1 MNHNEFDKSVMDIEF
16 GGSVFELIEFTLTR
30 ELEDGTKVQGLY
42 GVNVAKVREVI
53 RMPKMNPLGSTVSAI
68 PGIFELRGVP
78 IPAVNLCRV
87 LGDHRAKATPEQQL
101 IVAEFSNKRAGFIVH
116 STKRIRRV
124 AWENVLPP
132 STDNSSCMTGMIL
145 IENNEFLFI
154 LDLEKI
160 LLDLEAQS
168 GQGQPYP
175 TQPMMMPMMPQQM
188 MAHASWSNADMQ
200 QPSIG
205 RVLLVDDSKLIIDG
219 VKQALKNS
227 GFSVV
232 TANNGVEALS
242 ALDASATDE
251 KGIDIVITDI
261 EMPQMDGMTFTRKLR
276 EHPIF
281 SHLPVIFHSS
291 LSGQASM
298 TSATSAGAD
307 GYVVKNDVKALVAT
321 LKRVLS
327 QRSPASA

>member
-1 MNHNEFDKSVMDIEF
+1 
-16 GGSVFELIEFTLTR
+16 
-30 ELEDGTKVQGLY
+30 
-42 GVNVAKVREVI
+42 
-53 RMPKMNPLGSTVSAI
+53 
-68 PGIFELRGVP
+68 
-78 IPAVNLCRV
+78 
-87 LGDHRAKATPEQQL
+87 
-101 IVAEFSNKRAGFIVH
+101 
-116 STKRIRRV
+116 
-124 AWENVLPP
+124 
-132 STDNSSCMTGMIL
+132 MTGMIL

-160 LLDLEAQS
+160 LLDLESQS
-168 GQGQPYP
+168 GQGNPLLMQ
-175 TQPMMMPMMPQQM
+175 QQQM
-188 MAHASWSNADMQ
+188 MMVPAQAMLQQNQNAAPQGVSN
-200 QPSIG
+200 G

-227 GFSVV
+227 GYAVV

-242 ALDASATDE
+242 VLDASATDE
-251 KGIDIVITDI
+251 EGIDIIITDI

-298 TSATSAGAD
+298 SSAKSAGAD

-321 LKRVLS
+321 LKRVLA
-327 QRSPASA
+327 QQSPAA